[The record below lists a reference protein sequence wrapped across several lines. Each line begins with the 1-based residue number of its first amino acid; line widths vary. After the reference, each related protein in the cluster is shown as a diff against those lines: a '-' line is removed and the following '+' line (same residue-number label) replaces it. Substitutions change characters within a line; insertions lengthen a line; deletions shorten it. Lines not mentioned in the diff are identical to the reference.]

1 MMVLSVKCFIVVS
14 RRETVA
20 KLIPIMVLITASVC
34 VSFALSFSEKM
45 LDKYDMAASNIGNNE
60 INMQINSVKI
70 SKTDQEWRKE
80 LIPEQYR
87 ILRQKGT
94 EMAFTGQYLNNHE
107 IGVYVCAGCGNELF
121 SSAQKYDSGT
131 GWPSFWA
138 PIELGKVDENATGS
152 SWMFGTEVVCSRCG
166 GHLGH
171 VFTDGPKPTGLRY
184 CINSVALKFI
194 PSSKKAS

>member
-1 MMVLSVKCFIVVS
+1 MSKLVPIVV
-14 RRETVA
+14 
-20 KLIPIMVLITASVC
+20 LIVVSVC
-34 VSFALSFSEKM
+34 VSFALSFSAHFFE
-45 LDKYDMAASNIGNNE
+45 KYDMATINSGNKE
-60 INMQINSVKI
+60 INMEINTIKV
-70 SKTDQEWRKE
+70 SKSDQDWQKE
-80 LIPEQYR
+80 LTPEQYR

-94 EMAFTGQYLNNHE
+94 EIAFSGKYLNNHE
-107 IGVYVCAGCGNELF
+107 VGVYVCAGCGNELF

-138 PIELGKVDENATGS
+138 PIGLGKVDENANGS

-184 CINSVALKFI
+184 CINSEALKFI
-194 PSSKKAS
+194 PSAKKAS